1 MRADPAASV
10 LEGVRVLEV
19 GGEIGAWCGKLLGD
33 MGADVVKIE
42 PPSGDPMRGY
52 EPFYQNEPGPDR
64 SLFFWHYN
72 TSKRGITLDLAK
84 DRGREVFKRLAST
97 ADVLVDGSP
106 PGYLASL
113 GLGYSDVSGM
123 SPAIVMVS
131 MTPFGQDGP
140 YSNYAATDLTAMAFG
155 GPVWSSGYDDHTIP
169 PVRGGGNQA
178 YHTVCHYAVIG
189 VMIALIHR
197 QFTGVGQFIDAN
209 MHASLNVS
217 TEGGS
222 YGWLVAKQTVQRQ
235 TGRHASVVP
244 TSQGQ
249 FLCKDGRYINAG
261 MAARTEAQWEVM
273 LEWLREE
280 GLIEMLGEYVKFPDR
295 AAVRRGDRYARE
307 QSRRVASAVQQ
318 LAAKNDAHDLFI
330 KAQELDFQWGVI
342 NAPEDVLADPH
353 FQARGFPTEV
363 EHPELGKSFIYAGA
377 PYKLPESPW
386 SIQRRAPLLGEHNEQ
401 IYLGEMG
408 MSRDEVAGL
417 KADGMI

>member
-1 MRADPAASV
+1 MQADSGASV

-33 MGADVVKIE
+33 MGADVVKVE
-42 PPSGDPMRGY
+42 PPAGDPTRGY
-52 EPFYQNEPGPDR
+52 EPFYQNETGPDR

-72 TSKRGITLDLAK
+72 ASKRGITLDVTK
-84 DRGREVFKRLAST
+84 DQGREVFKSLVAK
-97 ADVLVDGSP
+97 ADVLVDGTP
-106 PGYLASL
+106 AGFLKSL
-113 GLGYSDVSGM
+113 GLGYSDVRGI
-123 SPAIVMVS
+123 SPSIVMVS
-131 MTPFGQDGP
+131 MSPFGQDGP
-140 YSNYAATDLTAMAFG
+140 FSDYAATDLTAMAFG
-155 GPVWSSGYDDHTIP
+155 GPVWSTGYDDHSIP

-178 YHTVCHYAVIG
+178 YHTVCHYAAIG

-217 TEGGS
+217 TESGS

-235 TGRHASVVP
+235 TGRHAAPSP
-244 TSQGQ
+244 TSQAQ

-261 MAARTEAQWEVM
+261 MAFRTEAHWQVM

-280 GLIEMLGEYVKFPDR
+280 GLIDILGDYLKFPDR
-295 AAVRRGDRYARE
+295 AAVRRGDPNSKE
-307 QSRRVASAVQQ
+307 QGRRVSSAVQQ
-318 LAAKNDAHDLFI
+318 LAAKNNAHDLFM
-330 KAQELDFQWGVI
+330 KAQELDFQWGII

-363 EHPELGKSFIYAGA
+363 DHPELGETFIYAGA
-377 PYKLPESPW
+377 PYNLPESPW

-401 IYLGEMG
+401 VYVGEMG
-408 MSRDEVAGL
+408 MSHEELASLEADE
-417 KADGMI
+417 II